1 VLGSG
6 KTFIRGAGRILVNFS
21 GALPQGTYVIPVRM
35 TATANQRRST
45 TAVSQAF
52 TVGPG

>member
-1 VLGSG
+1 LATAIV
-6 KTFIRGAGRILVNFS
+6 
-21 GALPQGTYVIPVRM
+21 ALPQGNYVIAVRM

-45 TAVSQAF
+45 MVVSQAF